1 MLLVVINLLNTYQEL
16 IYMIDNSTIKK
27 EIENSLDD
35 IYNDVE
41 LVNKIKMY
49 LETYNNNLRKE
60 IYNNNKYKRYKQLE
74 NRLNLLI
81 FSCNKCLGEIK
92 DEDN

>member
-41 LVNKIKMY
+41 LVNKIK
-49 LETYNNNLRKE
+49 TYHENYNKNLRKE

>member
-41 LVNKIKMY
+41 LVNKIKTY
-49 LETYNNNLRKE
+49 HETYNNNLRKE
-60 IYNNNKYKRYKQLE
+60 IYNNNKFIGIGNIDNELLKRNIILK
-74 NRLNLLI
+74 
-81 FSCNKCLGEIK
+81 
-92 DEDN
+92 

>member
-41 LVNKIKMY
+41 LVNKIKTY
-49 LETYNNNLRKE
+49 HGTYNNNLRKE

>member
-1 MLLVVINLLNTYQEL
+1 MLNVYQEL
-16 IYMIDNSTIKK
+16 IYMIDNSTIKN
-27 EIENSLDD
+27 EVENSLDD

-41 LVNKIKMY
+41 LVNKIKTY
-49 LETYNNNLRKE
+49 HET
-60 IYNNNKYKRYKQLE
+60 YNNNKYKRYKQLE

>member
-1 MLLVVINLLNTYQEL
+1 MLNTYQEL

-27 EIENSLDD
+27 EIENSLED

-49 LETYNNNLRKE
+49 HETYNNNLRKE
-60 IYNNNKYKRYKQLE
+60 IYNNSKYKRYKQLE

-81 FSCNKCLGEIK
+81 FSCNRCLGEIK

>member
-1 MLLVVINLLNTYQEL
+1 MLNTYQEL

-49 LETYNNNLRKE
+49 HENYNNNLRKE

-81 FSCNKCLGEIK
+81 FSCNRCLGEIK
-92 DEDN
+92 NEDN

>member
-1 MLLVVINLLNTYQEL
+1 MLLVVINLLNAYQEL

-27 EIENSLDD
+27 EIENSLED

-49 LETYNNNLRKE
+49 HENYNNNLRKE
-60 IYNNNKYKRYKQLE
+60 IYNNSKYKRYKQLE

-81 FSCNKCLGEIK
+81 FSCNRCLGEIK

>member
-1 MLLVVINLLNTYQEL
+1 MLNVYQEL
-16 IYMIDNSTIKK
+16 IYMIDNSTIKN
-27 EIENSLDD
+27 EVENSIDD

-41 LVNKIKMY
+41 LVNKIKIY
-49 LETYNNNLRKE
+49 HETYNNNLRIE

-81 FSCNKCLGEIK
+81 FSCNRCLGEIK

>member
-1 MLLVVINLLNTYQEL
+1 MLNTYQEL

-49 LETYNNNLRKE
+49 HETYNKNLRKE

>member
-1 MLLVVINLLNTYQEL
+1 MLNTYQEL

-41 LVNKIKMY
+41 LVNKIK
-49 LETYNNNLRKE
+49 TYHENYNKNLRKE

>member
-1 MLLVVINLLNTYQEL
+1 MLNVYQEL
-16 IYMIDNSTIKK
+16 IYMIDNSTIKN
-27 EIENSLDD
+27 EVENSLDD

-41 LVNKIKMY
+41 LVNKIKTY
-49 LETYNNNLRKE
+49 HETYNNNLRKE
-60 IYNNNKYKRYKQLE
+60 IYNNNKYKQLE

>member
-1 MLLVVINLLNTYQEL
+1 MINLLNTYQEL

-35 IYNDVE
+35 IYNDAE
-41 LVNKIKMY
+41 LVNKIKTY
-49 LETYNNNLRKE
+49 HETYNNNLRKE

>member
-1 MLLVVINLLNTYQEL
+1 MLLVVINLLNAYQEL
-16 IYMIDNSTIKK
+16 IYMINNSTIKN
-27 EIENSLDD
+27 EVENSLDD

-49 LETYNNNLRKE
+49 HETYNNNLRKE
-60 IYNNNKYKRYKQLE
+60 IYNNSKYKRYKQLE

-81 FSCNKCLGEIK
+81 FSCNRCLGEIK

>member
-1 MLLVVINLLNTYQEL
+1 MLNVYQEL

-41 LVNKIKMY
+41 LVNKIKTY
-49 LETYNNNLRKE
+49 HETYKNNLRKE

>member
-1 MLLVVINLLNTYQEL
+1 M
-16 IYMIDNSTIKK
+16 
-27 EIENSLDD
+27 
-35 IYNDVE
+35 
-41 LVNKIKMY
+41 VNKIKMY
-49 LETYNNNLRKE
+49 HENYNNNLRKE

>member
-1 MLLVVINLLNTYQEL
+1 MLNTYQEL

-27 EIENSLDD
+27 EIDNSLHD

-41 LVNKIKMY
+41 LVNKIKTY
-49 LETYNNNLRKE
+49 HETYNKNLRKE

>member
-49 LETYNNNLRKE
+49 HENYNKNLRKE

>member
-49 LETYNNNLRKE
+49 HETYNKNLRKE

-81 FSCNKCLGEIK
+81 FSCNRCLGEIK

>member
-49 LETYNNNLRKE
+49 HETYSNNLRKE

-81 FSCNKCLGEIK
+81 LSCNRCLGEIK

>member
-1 MLLVVINLLNTYQEL
+1 MLLVVINLLNAYQEL
-16 IYMIDNSTIKK
+16 IYMINNSTIKK
-27 EIENSLDD
+27 EIENSLED

-49 LETYNNNLRKE
+49 HENYNNNLRKE
-60 IYNNNKYKRYKQLE
+60 IYSNSKYKRYKQLE

>member
-49 LETYNNNLRKE
+49 HENYNKNLRKE

-81 FSCNKCLGEIK
+81 FSCNRCLGEIK

>member
-1 MLLVVINLLNTYQEL
+1 MLNTYQEL

-49 LETYNNNLRKE
+49 HETYSNNLRKE

-81 FSCNKCLGEIK
+81 LSCNRCLGEIK

>member
-1 MLLVVINLLNTYQEL
+1 MLLVVINLLNAYQEL

-41 LVNKIKMY
+41 LVNKIKTY
-49 LETYNNNLRKE
+49 HETYNNNLRKE

-81 FSCNKCLGEIK
+81 FSCNRCLGEIK

>member
-1 MLLVVINLLNTYQEL
+1 MLNTYQEL

-49 LETYNNNLRKE
+49 HENYNKNLRKE

-81 FSCNKCLGEIK
+81 FSCNRCLGEIK

>member
-41 LVNKIKMY
+41 LVNKIKTY
-49 LETYNNNLRKE
+49 HETDNNNLRKE

-81 FSCNKCLGEIK
+81 FSCNRCLGEIK